1 MKNKRQRCDERPFRN
16 EWKYYITEA
25 EMYAIRSRLLEI
37 MERDS
42 HAGDGKYM
50 IRSLYFDDYWD
61 NSYHDKL
68 DGVNYRN
75 KYRIRVYNCSDQ
87 TIKLERKTK
96 IANYIH
102 KDSASLSR
110 EEYDRILDGDYS
122 FLLASDKPLCRE
134 FYYECTV
141 HLMRPRVIVDY
152 EREPLIFP
160 YGDVRITFDSHVR
173 AALLCEDIFDPKL
186 PALEVLDPG
195 VLIMEVK
202 FTEFLPQ
209 MIKEVIPPSA
219 HHFMAISKYTLCYEK
234 TAYMAKQI

>member
-1 MKNKRQRCDERPFRN
+1 MRNKRLACDERQFRN

-25 EMYAIRSRLLEI
+25 ERYVIRGKLLEV
-37 MERDS
+37 MEPDS
-42 HAGDGKYM
+42 HAKDGIYM

-61 NSYHDKL
+61 SAYHDKL
-68 DGVNYRN
+68 LGVNYRN

-96 IANYIH
+96 VANYIH
-102 KDSASLSR
+102 KDSAPLSR
-110 EEYDRILDGDYS
+110 EEYERILNGEYS
-122 FLLASDKPLCRE
+122 FLLTSDRPLCRE
-134 FYYECTV
+134 FYYECTA

-152 EREPLIFP
+152 EREPLVFR
-160 YGDVRITFDSHVR
+160 YGDVRVTFDSHVR
-173 AALLCEDIFDPKL
+173 AALLYADIFDPDL
-186 PALEVLDPG
+186 PALETLDPG

-209 MIKEVIPPSA
+209 MIKEIIPPSA